1 MLLLDSSMTVSI
13 SCSRHGTR
21 WSNSL
26 ACSAMSSLLR
36 LVFMTLGTSPLESS
50 SSRRWCKSTYY
61 IIQPVFYG
69 TDVCFLLLFRERYS
83 CDALYL
89 ADSGTPGRVFLAPSF
104 ALDNERIGI
113 CTVGP
118 DQLPVVLDNG
128 SMWVGSQQPDQQK
141 EHLDH
146 VIQKS
151 VHEAVQQAMQ
161 DMQQPFKNL
170 SIAGPNTSSQRPSS
184 EYGSPDPDISPKKRK
199 IASPMKTATPSKNK
213 TAQEMPP
220 NNKHDQG

>member
-1 MLLLDSSMTVSI
+1 
-13 SCSRHGTR
+13 
-21 WSNSL
+21 
-26 ACSAMSSLLR
+26 
-36 LVFMTLGTSPLESS
+36 
-50 SSRRWCKSTYY
+50 
-61 IIQPVFYG
+61 
-69 TDVCFLLLFRERYS
+69 
-83 CDALYL
+83 
-89 ADSGTPGRVFLAPSF
+89 
-104 ALDNERIGI
+104 
-113 CTVGP
+113 
-118 DQLPVVLDNG
+118 
-128 SMWVGSQQPDQQK
+128 MWVGSQQPDQQK